1 LSTTDAMSSH
11 PYPRPSLHRY
21 SILNTP
27 YSGSLESSLERILL
41 PVHEKAVRFEAKGT
55 TKGGDEGDITAG
67 SGDAAAPG
75 RFFRAVMR
83 RVPPFPAVGQG
94 GHVFF
99 DRGRGAGDGEL
110 LKARA
115 RSSMPAEDEFASL
128 AETSGEA
135 VDDDEA
141 VRDLEDPPTGL
152 EAREA
157 DVGGGE
163 AVTLPADF
171 ASDPRQPK
179 KAAEPPHAVMIADG
193 DDVMEAGAGETIPV
207 ARSVV

>member
-1 LSTTDAMSSH
+1 
-11 PYPRPSLHRY
+11 
-21 SILNTP
+21 
-27 YSGSLESSLERILL
+27 
-41 PVHEKAVRFEAKGT
+41 
-55 TKGGDEGDITAG
+55 
-67 SGDAAAPG
+67 
-75 RFFRAVMR
+75 MR
-83 RVPPFPAVGQG
+83 RVPPFPAVRQG
-94 GHVFF
+94 GDVFLG
-99 DRGRGAGDGEL
+99 RGRGAGDGEL

-115 RSSMPAEDEFASL
+115 RLSMPAKDEFASL

-135 VDDDEA
+135 VDDDET

-163 AVTLPADF
+163 AVILPADF

-179 KAAEPPHAVMIADG
+179 KAAESPHAVMIADG